1 MTNPAPR
8 TWPLLAPGMPP
19 PGPDFVAHAAALGD
33 TDTKA
38 GKRKSDGIVAVGP
51 LLQRLYDRCLL
62 QPGFEVPV
70 RLGPGRVE
78 PVAFI
83 PGGRWGDRHGVWLA
97 PDADDPNRP
106 LPGPGRGPVPSKV
119 MVIGKMPGPEEERF
133 GRALCGPAAACLLE
147 SLQMAHAEGVADWYT
162 TNLVKFRPPLPSTN
176 VQAAWR
182 ADCLPLLQMEIR
194 LVRPELILCLG
205 ADALQAVLGKGAKV
219 GDLDG
224 RVETLKVPCG
234 REPGSEEFFEC
245 RVTAVVSPAEVLRD
259 VGRRR
264 QFDAQIA
271 RVAALA
277 AGRRWDV
284 ADTDVDHRLC
294 TTLEQADAWLAE
306 AEAHLATLEPKDR
319 WVAWDA
325 EWHGSHPV
333 NAGSYLR
340 TVQISWR
347 EKQAVVF
354 ALTRQGGE
362 PCLPAAPLAERLN
375 RFMRGKRAVG
385 HFLVADLEW
394 LHHYGFR
401 PTDDCPMPLDP
412 GPGGE
417 AAWER
422 WRAGEGWAD
431 TGLLA
436 HCIEETA
443 ELGLDALAT
452 RYCGVH
458 RYDLPLAEWRDR
470 YCAEHGIKRAALE
483 GYGECPNSTLEGE
496 LQADGYTLKDSYA
509 CLHGESL
516 VQLADGSW
524 EKIGRLVKRRYSGEV
539 KALVDGEVV
548 NSRVTNWHRAEV
560 GQKDWFKLRTATT
573 VDGRWSLIGPA
584 LTPDHKVV
592 TQRGKVRVDELV
604 VGQDAVATDE
614 YTFTPEQRSVWL
626 ACMLGDGGLNGKNGV
641 GVAFGF
647 GQRAAKREYLDWKA
661 RVFAGYRPSPVKMK
675 EGLGRYVTP
684 FHRYFAWL
692 MTEYPRKP
700 ACEHRHRKLIV
711 TRRVLDELGLL
722 GLAVW
727 YQDDGTL
734 ATDKRCPTH
743 MSSRIY
749 AKLRP
754 EEAELV
760 VGWLSRQFG
769 EGVTYNARNRFVQ
782 IAGAAFAA
790 FHRAIN
796 PYLHPAMGYKTHRA
810 VGGDGPVLT
819 GHGPVF
825 HETVLE
831 VCRWTPSSKR
841 RGNGVRYCLTVAD
854 AGNFLT
860 SVGFVSNCFDSD
872 VTLRLV
878 RKLLPLV
885 ERDYDGNCVWEPA
898 WASMLTCEPILA
910 IHKAGIA
917 VDRARLDELTD
928 VFRTARAALEEEIQ
942 SDKWANWPDLN
953 LRSILQ
959 VKELLFGERH
969 GKKDKDTGQPVR
981 QRPDGAVSLEL
992 TPTLTTGRRQR
1003 PWADVVERGQEKD
1016 YAPSTNKVA
1025 LGLLIADAPTE
1036 FAGELVGKVRD
1047 HRYLDQVLK
1056 GFLRDPLAPDEEGGD
1071 EPAEEATP
1079 TLVLADGTPV
1089 SSADAG
1095 FYEYDGGLATF
1106 IDDDGRVRTHL
1117 YPTTDSSRL
1126 RSARPNLQNASKSR
1140 DDDFRKLLGSAYK
1153 HKLRSVF
1160 TAGPGRV
1167 LIERDY
1173 KTAELFILS
1182 IMAGDAVMEDHCR
1195 RANLPESGFDAAGR
1209 EVPGGKYPHPDF
1221 YDIHSNV
1228 AVLAFRLTVND
1239 FVHLSEPEDRGK
1251 PGFGKTCAELLGL
1264 PVGAPLPAN
1273 KAAFKYAG
1281 LAKFR
1286 TLAKAVLFGLC
1297 YGRGAKAIAMQA
1309 RMEGVRGVG
1318 VFEAERIIRTIFDL
1332 YPGLERFFA
1341 ACRARVV
1348 DPGYI
1353 VNPHGRIR
1361 RFPRTA
1367 DRGALADAE
1376 RQAMNYVPQSEVADL
1391 SHRAMA
1397 RLQRAIVE
1405 HGLEGDVALVLQ
1417 IHDALLV
1424 ECREDPAL
1432 IDYVANTLMP
1442 YAMTHSNPILQCD
1455 LDGRPT
1461 GREAVYLE
1469 TDCEIMSRWGVK
1481 YDGPVTAAVA
1491 A

>member
-106 LPGPGRGPVPSKV
+106 LPGPGRGPVPSRV

-147 SLQMAHAEGVADWYT
+147 SLQLAHAEGVADWYT

-224 RVETLKVPCG
+224 RVETLRVPCG
-234 REPGSEEFFEC
+234 REPGSDEAFEC

-294 TTLEQADAWLAE
+294 TTLEQADLWLAE

-375 RFMRGKRAVG
+375 KFMKGKRAVG

-417 AAWER
+417 AAWEL
-422 WRAGEGWAD
+422 WRDGRGWAD

-436 HCIEETA
+436 HCVEETA

-470 YCAEHGIKRAALE
+470 YCAEHKIKRAALE

-496 LQADGYTLKDSYA
+496 LQSDGVTLKDSYA
-509 CLHGESL
+509 
-516 VQLADGSW
+516 
-524 EKIGRLVKRRYSGEV
+524 
-539 KALVDGEVV
+539 
-548 NSRVTNWHRAEV
+548 
-560 GQKDWFKLRTATT
+560 
-573 VDGRWSLIGPA
+573 
-584 LTPDHKVV
+584 
-592 TQRGKVRVDELV
+592 
-604 VGQDAVATDE
+604 
-614 YTFTPEQRSVWL
+614 
-626 ACMLGDGGLNGKNGV
+626 
-641 GVAFGF
+641 
-647 GQRAAKREYLDWKA
+647 
-661 RVFAGYRPSPVKMK
+661 GY
-675 EGLGRYVTP
+675 
-684 FHRYFAWL
+684 
-692 MTEYPRKP
+692 
-700 ACEHRHRKLIV
+700 
-711 TRRVLDELGLL
+711 
-722 GLAVW
+722 
-727 YQDDGTL
+727 
-734 ATDKRCPTH
+734 
-743 MSSRIY
+743 
-749 AKLRP
+749 
-754 EEAELV
+754 
-760 VGWLSRQFG
+760 
-769 EGVTYNARNRFVQ
+769 
-782 IAGAAFAA
+782 
-790 FHRAIN
+790 
-796 PYLHPAMGYKTHRA
+796 
-810 VGGDGPVLT
+810 
-819 GHGPVF
+819 
-825 HETVLE
+825 
-831 VCRWTPSSKR
+831 
-841 RGNGVRYCLTVAD
+841 
-854 AGNFLT
+854 
-860 SVGFVSNCFDSD
+860 DSD